1 MSQAKCCFTLKYL
14 SGKIKCLGDWFTGK
28 IMANNSKRIAVIAL
42 LLAALFLVW
51 ASPVAMDPWEQGQ
64 NKVLA
69 LSSLVQK
76 NYYEQKDGQK
86 LTFAAIRGLL
96 DTLDP
101 HSYFLDPETS
111 LRFAEDYTGKY
122 YGLGIQIQKQEDR
135 LVVIAPIE
143 GTPAWR
149 LGIQPGDV
157 ITQINGEST
166 KPLSSFEAMQKL
178 RGEPGTKVTITIQRE
193 SLDKPFDL
201 TISREEIPLK
211 SVPYAFMLDE
221 QQKIAYL
228 FVRSFGR
235 NTVDEL
241 EEKLKELSTR
251 GMKSLILD
259 LRGNP
264 GGPVYQAVDMADE
277 FLPKGALIVSMR
289 GRNPAYNR
297 DFYASRN
304 NQYENLPLVI
314 LINQGTASASEIVS
328 GAIMDNDRG
337 LIVGEDSWGK
347 GLVQT
352 VFPLAS
358 DMAVAI
364 TTAKYLT
371 PSGRLIQR
379 DFSHLEDYLL
389 AKKAPADKR
398 DVKYTLKGRKV
409 LGQGGITPDYEVKF
423 SYKPI
428 TVELIFK
435 GTFFSYGRKFS
446 QRQTRASKGY
456 VFPQE
461 IKSDGE
467 VLAGKKLFDE
477 SFEVGPEVLQDF
489 QEYLDSLKV
498 EYDRAKFREAESE
511 IKNEIKRE
519 LFSAVIGSEEGI
531 KVFRKSDPVVLKA
544 IEVMPE
550 AAAFVREK

>member
-1 MSQAKCCFTLKYL
+1 MVSNLK
-14 SGKIKCLGDWFTGK
+14 
-28 IMANNSKRIAVIAL
+28 RL
-42 LLAALFLVW
+42 LFLILLFPALFLVCR
-51 ASPVAMDPWEQGQ
+51 SSVAVDPWQQGLT
-64 NKVLA
+64 KI
-69 LSSLVQK
+69 LSLSQLVQ
-76 NYYEQKDGQK
+76 EQYFEEKEPQK
-86 LTFAAIRGLL
+86 LTFAAIRGML

-111 LRFAEDYTGKY
+111 RTFTEDYTGRY

-157 ITQINGEST
+157 ITHIDGEST
-166 KPLSSFEAMQKL
+166 KPLTSTEAMLKL
-178 RGEPGTKVTITIQRE
+178 RGEKGTKVTITILRE
-193 SLDKPFDL
+193 GLEKPFDL
-201 TISREEIPLK
+201 TITREEIPLK

-221 QQKIAYL
+221 QKKIGYI
-228 FVRSFGR
+228 FVRNFGR

-241 EEKLKELSTR
+241 EENLKLLTEEGLE
-251 GMKSLILD
+251 GLILD
-259 LRGNP
+259 LRGNT
-264 GGPVYQAVDMADE
+264 GGPVFQAVEMADL
-277 FLPKGALIVSMR
+277 FLPKGAKIVSMR

-297 DFYASRN
+297 DFYASQD
-304 NQYENLPLVI
+304 NQYEDLPIVI

-352 VFPLAS
+352 VFPLGR

-379 DFSHLEDYLL
+379 DFSHLEDYYL
-389 AKKAPADKR
+389 AKKAPEEQR
-398 DVKYTLKGRKV
+398 DVKYTLKGRRV

-423 SYKPI
+423 TYHPL
-428 TVELIFK
+428 TVEFLIR
-435 GTFFSYGRKFS
+435 GAFFGYGRKFS
-446 QRQTRASKGY
+446 LHQTALSRNY

-461 IKSDGE
+461 LKNGAQPDGR
-467 VLAGKKLFDE
+467 KIF
-477 SFEVGPEVLQDF
+477 SQNFEVGPEVIQDF
-489 QEYLDSLKV
+489 LEFVRSTGV
-498 EYDRAKFREAESE
+498 KFDLSKFKEAESE
-511 IKNEIKRE
+511 IRNEIRRE
-519 LFSAVIGSEEGI
+519 IFSAVLGIEEGVR
-531 KVFRKSDPVVLKA
+531 VFRQNDPVVLKA

-550 AAAFVREK
+550 AASFVRKN